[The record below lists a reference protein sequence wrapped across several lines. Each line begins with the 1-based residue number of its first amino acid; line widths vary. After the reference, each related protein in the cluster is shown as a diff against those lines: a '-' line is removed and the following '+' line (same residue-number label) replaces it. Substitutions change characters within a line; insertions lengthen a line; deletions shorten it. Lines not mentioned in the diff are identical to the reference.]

1 MEVVLAVFF
10 VCEFC
15 VRMWCISADA
25 KYCGMK
31 GRLRYLIRL
40 VSLVDIIIIIVTSLM
55 VYMEKAFIADSTL
68 DYLRLIQILRL
79 FHIDRQMMTW
89 HLIKNMVMLSKWE
102 LLAAYYITFIL
113 CLLMVNII
121 YITENEGFMLFLP
134 KNTSEIPKSEEFL
147 TLAHTWWFTVVTVPT
162 IGYGDIV
169 PQQWSSKIVVCFLG
183 FLAYCTFV
191 AASTQISVGLT
202 LMMEENSKKEC
213 KNKLRNTSASV
224 IQFWYRFHLASSQ
237 NRRLT
242 EYFRRICFKLYLT
255 AKRMNRNAQMENKL
269 REKLERK
276 KRLRHAVAAIEQS
289 WKQQL
294 SMGVAQQMIQ
304 TFSLD
309 VQRNR
314 KPAPLKRIMS
324 LPETQN
330 NNGRPSEA
338 DTSSLF
344 ERGSI
349 DTTLSSSF
357 DISDIE
363 TQIDTTNM
371 YDDDRSDSVDI
382 SEVEE
387 WKLHKFRPLLRFFNF
402 LLFRQYAKKFRR
414 LRKSDR
420 LLEFDAEIREQEN
433 VRNQNLRELELRVNA
448 MIGKPG
454 ISSLSGVPAE
464 KLCISR
470 RLDLCESK
478 MTDMETTMKRINDL
492 VADLASKLEPSPLQ
506 EARPPVPPNRR
517 GRHYRRRCSAQRTTT
532 QDDYSDRED

>member
-1 MEVVLAVFF
+1 MCCKDGA
-10 VCEFC
+10 
-15 VRMWCISADA
+15 
-25 KYCGMK
+25 
-31 GRLRYLIRL
+31 
-40 VSLVDIIIIIVTSLM
+40 
-55 VYMEKAFIADSTL
+55 
-68 DYLRLIQILRL
+68 
-79 FHIDRQMMTW
+79 
-89 HLIKNMVMLSKWE
+89 LSRTPDGQK
-102 LLAAYYITFIL
+102 
-113 CLLMVNII
+113 
-121 YITENEGFMLFLP
+121 
-134 KNTSEIPKSEEFL
+134 
-147 TLAHTWWFTVVTVPT
+147 
-162 IGYGDIV
+162 
-169 PQQWSSKIVVCFLG
+169 
-183 FLAYCTFV
+183 
-191 AASTQISVGLT
+191 
-202 LMMEENSKKEC
+202 
-213 KNKLRNTSASV
+213 
-224 IQFWYRFHLASSQ
+224 
-237 NRRLT
+237 
-242 EYFRRICFKLYLT
+242 
-255 AKRMNRNAQMENKL
+255 
-269 REKLERK
+269 
-276 KRLRHAVAAIEQS
+276 
-289 WKQQL
+289 
-294 SMGVAQQMIQ
+294 
-304 TFSLD
+304 